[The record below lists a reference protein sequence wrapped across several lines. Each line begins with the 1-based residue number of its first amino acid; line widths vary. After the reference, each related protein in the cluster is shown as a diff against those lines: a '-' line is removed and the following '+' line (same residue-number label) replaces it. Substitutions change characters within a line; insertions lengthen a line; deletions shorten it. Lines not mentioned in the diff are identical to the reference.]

1 MSVEDT
7 VLVPKLELAAPRRD
21 RVFPQ
26 SFARQPATPR
36 YWPWV
41 VAAVIVIV
49 GALVDPLVP
58 LDRQVRLSSTAQQL
72 RQALS
77 AR

>member
-1 MSVEDT
+1 MYVEDT

-21 RVFPQ
+21 RVFAQ
-26 SFARQPATPR
+26 SFAPVKRR
-36 YWPWV
+36 RWPWV
-41 VAAVIVIV
+41 VAAAIVIA

-58 LDRQVRLSSTAQQL
+58 IDRQVRLSSTAQQL
-72 RQALS
+72 RHALD